1 MDVKKKTK
9 LLQFKNSISVI
20 QWFDKLQQ
28 KEQYNFI
35 QFDIDNFY
43 SSVSEKLLKDTVN
56 WASTLTEIP
65 EKTRERNTNVFS
77 DVQMRW

>member
-65 EKTRERNTNVFS
+65 EKTKEII
-77 DVQMRW
+77 